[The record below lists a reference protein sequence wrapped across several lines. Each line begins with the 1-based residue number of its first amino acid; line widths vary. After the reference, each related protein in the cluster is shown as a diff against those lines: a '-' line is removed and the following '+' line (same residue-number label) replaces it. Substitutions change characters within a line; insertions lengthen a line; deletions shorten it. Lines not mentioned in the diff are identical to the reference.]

1 MISRHTTIIAGL
13 TLTVLTFA
21 AADAAHAAHGVQAT
35 AYANS
40 SVTVSSGTGW
50 LASQTVAAA
59 AIGPEIFDNGSVVAT
74 GTSSTQVDAGL
85 ITAHAIATSEVRDT
99 KSIPNNTPSAYTE
112 AIYQDRF
119 KVESATLPVGTPVQ
133 LVFRNDVVVAKAAL
147 SGNFDGQIYAQLSV
161 GPANV
166 SNTWLYR
173 FDASAPAV
181 GAQTITVNTKVGSLL
196 VVDQRF
202 RVTSRAIYRI
212 GTLTGPRFGASMELE
227 ASARLTLAGAPEGV
241 SITAESGAAF
251 PLVAP

>member
-1 MISRHTTIIAGL
+1 MISRQTTIIAGL

-35 AYANS
+35 ASANTN
-40 SVTVSSGTGW
+40 VTVSNGSGW
-50 LASQTVAAA
+50 LPNENQAAA
-59 AIGPEIFDNGSVVAT
+59 AIGPETFDNGFIIAT
-74 GTSSTQVDAGL
+74 AASSTEIDAGL
-85 ITAHAIATSEVRDT
+85 ITASASAASAVRDSR
-99 KSIPNNTPSAYTE
+99 SIPNNTPSGYTE

-133 LVFRNDVVVAKAAL
+133 LVFRNDILVARTSF
-147 SGNFDGQIYAQLSV
+147 SGNYDGQIYAQLSV

-173 FDASAPAV
+173 FDAGAPAV
-181 GAQTITVNTKVGSLL
+181 GAQTITLNTKVGNLL

-212 GTLTGPRFGASMELE
+212 GTPTGPRFGASAELD

-241 SITAESGAAF
+241 SITAESGAQF
-251 PLVAP
+251 PLVTP